1 VEFGIHPL
9 KTMIPSDVKG
19 MRRYVAERRRD
30 DELAG
35 VAVVGRRAALAPQ
48 DADQNE

>member
-9 KTMIPSDVKG
+9 KTMIPSGIKD
-19 MRRYVAERRRD
+19 MRRHITDRLTD

-35 VAVVGRRAALAPQ
+35 VAAAPGLAARAPQ